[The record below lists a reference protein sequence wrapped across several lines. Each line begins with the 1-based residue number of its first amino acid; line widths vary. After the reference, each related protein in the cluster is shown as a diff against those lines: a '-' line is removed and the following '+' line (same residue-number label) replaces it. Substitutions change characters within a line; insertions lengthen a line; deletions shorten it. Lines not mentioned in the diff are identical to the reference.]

1 MATRKHVLVP
11 LDLVRHSA
19 HARCRHTWLNE
30 AVTPP
35 YDPSRQGRW
44 REKRRCV
51 ATVVCWWTGRF
62 KDGAWSPSDNI
73 ILSFKNR
80 PKRYF
85 EFWEFRPFKSACTL
99 GFILLF
105 SVIVDLWCLQMW
117 IEERKKI
124 GWIVCLR
131 EITYTLL
138 LQAKDALEQQLS
150 SLSCSSRLRTHS

>member
-105 SVIVDLWCLQMW
+105 SVIVDLWCLQRW
-117 IEERKKI
+117 RKNRVDCVFERDR
-124 GWIVCLR
+124 LYL
-131 EITYTLL
+131 ITTGERCIRIAIIFLVMFL
-138 LQAKDALEQQLS
+138 
-150 SLSCSSRLRTHS
+150 